1 MKLICKYWLTES
13 NHGSTAV
20 LPWESIYAW
29 MSGDKEV
36 KCFITDECCMCFFF
50 GKSIIR
56 KYCFPKLRIQ
66 RLLKKERLLKGVKY
80 TLSRHFTMQ
89 CILLF
94 TAYYSLATNYRNQ
107 SRSGCPAPS
116 ATGNSE
122 NFFTQKLSK
131 ESLHQRIRG
140 TLCNDLLF
148 KRLSDCVSQHSSQMA
163 LHYLIEITGAWT
175 LDENGAPGLADIFQN
190 IPESKWAL
198 WWNAYMHI

>member
-1 MKLICKYWLTES
+1 
-13 NHGSTAV
+13 
-20 LPWESIYAW
+20 

-140 TLCNDLLF
+140 TLCTATFSFSRDSVTVSHSIHLKWLF
-148 KRLSDCVSQHSSQMA
+148 IIS
-163 LHYLIEITGAWT
+163 
-175 LDENGAPGLADIFQN
+175 
-190 IPESKWAL
+190 
-198 WWNAYMHI
+198 